1 MTFMEK
7 LFNEWNIEKQKTDA
21 RWFVHAKAWQI
32 WHCKLWVNIWSEEN
46 WKWWFLRPILVLWN
60 VGNMLLVA
68 PTTTNIQKNGSQ
80 FYYKIESVGFGL
92 RENGTIIESFVM
104 LSQVRTIDSRRLI
117 KHKYTVSQDELLKIK
132 KSLISFL
139 I

>member
-1 MTFMEK
+1 
-7 LFNEWNIEKQKTDA
+7 
-21 RWFVHAKAWQI
+21 
-32 WHCKLWVNIWSEEN
+32 
-46 WKWWFLRPILVLWN
+46 
-60 VGNMLLVA
+60 MLLVA

-92 RENGTIIESFVM
+92 REDGTIIESFIM

-132 KSLISFL
+132 KSLINFL